1 MAGTA
6 TIAYT
11 IKCELLKSLIE
22 KIQCQKCKSVPGL
35 VEDQKNCYVCKKG
48 HSLCENCKDEICPSP
63 CGSTGSS
70 PNHAIQH
77 LLKDLPA
84 YCPNFK
90 NGCRQIS
97 SDSENHEDH
106 MIGCVHREV
115 NCPSFFCHRQ
125 KFLFKD
131 LSDHVTF
138 FHTKEHLDDFLK
150 STENK
155 FDITYGHFFDS
166 DDNKSLSKLDVSNPW
181 IPKQLMTTDGSVFY
195 TVARIVNHSV
205 YRWIYFL
212 GSPQEV
218 IVFTIFHNTA

>member
-1 MAGTA
+1 M
-6 TIAYT
+6 
-11 IKCELLKSLIE
+11 
-22 KIQCQKCKSVPGL
+22 PGL

-218 IVFTIFHNTA
+218 IVFTIFHNTTYHLNIISFLYFMSCMTSAHCKLN